1 MLSIDLNFIRN
12 FLSLKNIN
20 EKNIRITKIFQGGS
34 NKILFIKTKKNLDF
48 IIKSRFFSRSKWNF

>member
-20 EKNIRITKIFQGGS
+20 EKNISITKIFQGGS
-34 NKILFIKTKKNLDF
+34 NGFNK
-48 IIKSRFFSRSKWNF
+48 